1 MDAPPTS
8 NAKIDFSDLTIRAVR
23 PGDFEEVAA
32 LASLPRYR
40 WGTLRLPYPS
50 PEDTRKWIEG
60 KSSSPGDVS
69 LVVVYEGKIVGNGGF
84 GRYQGRRSH
93 AAMLGMGI
101 HDDCRGR
108 GVGSHLLREI
118 LVLADDWHDLKRVEL
133 TVYTD
138 NAPAIALYERNGF
151 TIEGTH
157 KAFAY
162 REGVFV
168 DAYAMARLKP

>member
-1 MDAPPTS
+1 MDTPPTQNS
-8 NAKIDFSDLTIRAVR
+8 KIDARDLTIRSVR
-23 PGDFEEVAA
+23 PADFEEIAA
-32 LASLPRYR
+32 LASLPGYR

-50 PEDTRKWIEG
+50 PEETRKWIES
-60 KSSSPGDVS
+60 KTSVADAS
-69 LVVVYEGKIVGNGGF
+69 LVVVYDGKIVGNGGF
-84 GRYQGRRSH
+84 GRYQGRRAH

-101 HDDCRGR
+101 HDDYRGR

-151 TIEGTH
+151 VIEGTH

-162 REGVFV
+162 REGAFV